1 MNSIFKRCFRCLL
14 GIWRTG
20 NREEGVILAKGGG
33 GVGGWEGMLLI
44 DREKPR
50 SPSWFFD
57 CHRSR
62 APNIKKVTACELI
75 GAKKG
80 RNFKFNLFL

>member
-1 MNSIFKRCFRCLL
+1 MMLYRCCHAARLIEASLIFVAVQK
-14 GIWRTG
+14 
-20 NREEGVILAKGGG
+20 K
-33 GVGGWEGMLLI
+33 LI

-62 APNIKKVTACELI
+62 APNIKKATAYELI

>member
-1 MNSIFKRCFRCLL
+1 MMLYRCYHAARLIEASLIL
-14 GIWRTG
+14 GA
-20 NREEGVILAKGGG
+20 VKKK
-33 GVGGWEGMLLI
+33 LI
-44 DREKPR
+44 AREKPR

-62 APNIKKVTACELI
+62 APNIKKVTACELT

-80 RNFKFNLFL
+80 RNLKFNLFL

>member
-1 MNSIFKRCFRCLL
+1 MLYRCCHAARLIEASLIFGAVQK
-14 GIWRTG
+14 
-20 NREEGVILAKGGG
+20 K
-33 GVGGWEGMLLI
+33 LI

-50 SPSWFFD
+50 SASWFFY

-62 APNIKKVTACELI
+62 APNRIKKMTACELI